1 MSDKTMTNEELPVGA
16 RIRFLKTLTS
26 GPDDYS
32 PGNLYARKGDGGE
45 VTGHG
50 CKEGHWV
57 KWDDW
62 DAPFGAELGIE
73 FEQEESMSNCEIC
86 PKLKPKNAN
95 PRTRTCSPECASVLR
110 KRIREEK
117 NWSCMA
123 KANNDLMSLPSPFM
137 FIQNQFI
144 YGAR

>member
-1 MSDKTMTNEELPVGA
+1 MKSQEERLPVGA

-86 PKLKPKNAN
+86 HREILNVNIKGKHMVPSLVKRRKTCNSGYCRSEIFKRYLKNSKVIK
-95 PRTRTCSPECASVLR
+95 S
-110 KRIREEK
+110 
-117 NWSCMA
+117 
-123 KANNDLMSLPSPFM
+123 
-137 FIQNQFI
+137 
-144 YGAR
+144 